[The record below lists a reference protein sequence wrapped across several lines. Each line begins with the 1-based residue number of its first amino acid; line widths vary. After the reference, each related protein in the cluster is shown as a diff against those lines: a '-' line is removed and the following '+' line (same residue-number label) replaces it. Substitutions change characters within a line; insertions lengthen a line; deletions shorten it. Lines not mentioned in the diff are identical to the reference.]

1 MKFWI
6 LYPKLKHGN
15 TSYIVWA
22 HTRLIWRR
30 LNLTGGTKNWWNTS
44 KVVKYQLFMVI
55 FMKLSRPQRDWLE
68 NSICQVY
75 EAEFLCSN
83 HQWDPMIELNAWY
96 ASLYLK
102 NLPIYVEFL
111 GNHFLPKFNV
121 TAWLAHLDAKMDIF
135 SGPLSGFICNHHLAT
150 RKHQNLWL

>member
-1 MKFWI
+1 MYNNHALIERHHISQIICHNSDGW
-6 LYPKLKHGN
+6 N
-15 TSYIVWA
+15 TPLFPSVMPMFRRYLI
-22 HTRLIWRR
+22 LIWFGQ
-30 LNLTGGTKNWWNTS
+30 NVGYSG
-44 KVVKYQLFMVI
+44 VA
-55 FMKLSRPQRDWLE
+55 P
-68 NSICQVY
+68 ICQVY

-135 SGPLSGFICNHHLAT
+135 SGSLSGFICNHHLAT

>member
-1 MKFWI
+1 MKIWI
-6 LYPKLKHGN
+6 LYPKLKHGKYFLYCLG
-15 TSYIVWA
+15 T
-22 HTRLIWRR
+22 HTV
-30 LNLTGGTKNWWNTS
+30 NLKKIKSNWGHKNWWNTS

-83 HQWDPMIELNAWY
+83 HQWDLMIELNAWY

-150 RKHQNLWL
+150 RKHQNL